1 MPIKVQRVLIVFGT
15 RPEAIKMA
23 PIVKAFQA
31 TRDIDVR
38 VCVTGQHREMLD
50 QVLNL
55 FEITPEYDLNIMK
68 PGQDLTDVT
77 TAILQG
83 LKPVFADFQPDR
95 ILVHGDTATSFAATL
110 AAYYHRIAV
119 GHVEAGLRTGNIY
132 SPWPEE
138 GMRRLT
144 GGIADQH
151 YTPTISSLKNLIMEN
166 IAPETIF
173 VTGNSVI
180 DALLE
185 VSQRIDSNVNMN
197 ADLAGR
203 FPFLDQ
209 SKKLILVTGHRR
221 ENHGDGFE
229 RICKALATLAQRDDV
244 QIVYPVHLNP
254 NVQEPVNRNLKG
266 LNNVHLIEPQDYL
279 PFVYLMKQSYL
290 ILTDSGGIQE
300 EAPTLG
306 KPVLCMRDT
315 TERPAAVKAGTVRLV
330 GTSDEAIVSET
341 VRLLD
346 DGLAYKMMSQ
356 ANNPY
361 GDGKTSQRIV
371 EAVLGLSGALGQ
383 QIDSSLQ
390 VA

>member
-1 MPIKVQRVLIVFGT
+1 MPMKAQRVLIVFGT

-31 TRDIDVR
+31 NRKVDVR

-55 FEITPEYDLNIMK
+55 FEIEPEYDLNIMK

-83 LKPVFADFQPDR
+83 LKPVFAEFKPDR

-180 DALLE
+180 DALIE
-185 VSQRIDSNVNMN
+185 VSHRIDKNVGMK
-197 ADLAGR
+197 AELAAR

-229 RICKALATLAQRDDV
+229 RICKALAILAKRDDV

-266 LNNVHLIEPQDYL
+266 LDNVHLIEPQDYL

-330 GTSDEAIVSET
+330 GTCDETIVAET

-346 DGLAYKMMSQ
+346 DELAYQVMSH

-371 EAVLGLSGALGQ
+371 EAVVGLSGALGQ
-383 QIDSSLQ
+383 QIDSGLQ